1 MAATA
6 TSAAAVTTVASSFSR
21 NPSFTSRT
29 NPSSL
34 SSAPFSPLKLTT
46 PFKTLQSTSTTLLRR
61 HPLSAAVSH
70 RRLIAAASTSAAPST
85 SFHGL
90 CYVVGDNI
98 DTDQIIPAEYLTLV
112 PSKPDEYAKL
122 GSYAFSGLPASY
134 ATRFVDP
141 SESKSKYSIV
151 IAGDNFGC
159 GSSREHAPVALGAA
173 GVSAVVAESYARIF
187 FRNSVATGEVYPL
200 DSEVR
205 VCEEC
210 RTGDVV
216 TIELG
221 ESRLINHTT
230 GKEYKLK
237 PIGDAGP
244 VIEAGG
250 IFAYARKT
258 GMISSQPA

>member
-1 MAATA
+1 MAASLSHASYSTTFTSSASKTTVSRPSLFSPSLKVSTFLPLTVKPLNSTFTPHAQRAITTITHA
-6 TSAAAVTTVASSFSR
+6 TST
-21 NPSFTSRT
+21 
-29 NPSSL
+29 PSSV
-34 SSAPFSPLKLTT
+34 PYD
-46 PFKTLQSTSTTLLRR
+46 TSTKT
-61 HPLSAAVSH
+61 
-70 RRLIAAASTSAAPST
+70 
-85 SFHGL
+85 FHGL

-112 PSKPDEYAKL
+112 PSNPAEYEKL
-122 GSYAFSGLPASY
+122 GSYALIGLPSPY
-134 ATRFVDP
+134 ANRFIEP
-141 SESKSKYSIV
+141 NETKTKYTIV
-151 IAGDNFGC
+151 IGGANFGC

-173 GVSAVVAESYARIF
+173 GAKAVVAESYARIF

-200 DSEVR
+200 ESEVR
-205 VCEEC
+205 ICEEC

-244 VIEAGG
+244 VIDAGG

-258 GMISSQPA
+258 GMIPSQSK

>member
-1 MAATA
+1 MAAFSYIGTPFSTA
-6 TSAAAVTTVASSFSR
+6 TSLS
-21 NPSFTSRT
+21 PQK
-29 NPSSL
+29 PHSL
-34 SSAPFSPLKLTT
+34 SLRKALISIPLSC
-46 PFKTLQSTSTTLLRR
+46 PKTLTPLRRTSTT
-61 HPLSAAVSH
+61 VS
-70 RRLIAAASTSAAPST
+70 AAAS
-85 SFHGL
+85 FHGT

-112 PSKPDEYAKL
+112 PSNPDEYAKL
-122 GSYAFSGLPASY
+122 GSYALIGLPDTY
-134 ATRFVDP
+134 PTRFVDP
-141 SESKSKYSIV
+141 GELKSKFSIV

-159 GSSREHAPVALGAA
+159 GSSREHAPVALGAS
-173 GVSAVVAESYARIF
+173 GVVAVVAESYARIF

-200 DSEVR
+200 ESEVR

-210 RTGDVV
+210 KTGDVV
-216 TIELG
+216 TIELE
-221 ESRLINHTT
+221 ESKLINHTT

-258 GMISSQPA
+258 GMIPSQAAV

>member
-1 MAATA
+1 MALFSAATSTA
-6 TSAAAVTTVASSFSR
+6 TVLPR
-21 NPSFTSRT
+21 NLAFA
-29 NPSSL
+29 SSL
-34 SSAPFSPLKLTT
+34 SRS
-46 PFKTLQSTSTTLLRR
+46 LLRSPR
-61 HPLSAAVSH
+61 FLSFPTAPRNRASVSIQAP
-70 RRLIAAASTSAAPST
+70 RAQAAASSSA

-112 PSKPDEYAKL
+112 PSKPDEYEKL
-122 GSYAFSGLPASY
+122 GSYALIGLPASY
-134 ATRFVDP
+134 ATRFIDAG
-141 SESKSKYSIV
+141 ETKTKYSIV

-200 DSEVR
+200 ESER
-205 VCEEC
+205 RICEEC
-210 RTGDVV
+210 HTGDVV

-230 GKEYKLK
+230 GKEYQLK

-258 GMISSQPA
+258 GMIPSR

>member
-1 MAATA
+1 MAASA
-6 TSAAAVTTVASSFSR
+6 TVSQ
-21 NPSFTSRT
+21 NISFTSLRK
-29 NPSSL
+29 PSCSL
-34 SSAPFSPLKLTT
+34 SSASSPQLIRFPTSSNPAKPLSSQTQKLTQRNASLISRT
-46 PFKTLQSTSTTLLRR
+46 NASASPSPSVANSTT
-61 HPLSAAVSH
+61 
-70 RRLIAAASTSAAPST
+70 
-85 SFHGL
+85 FHGL

-112 PSKPDEYAKL
+112 PSKPEEYEKL
-122 GSYAFSGLPASY
+122 GSYAFIGLPASY
-134 ATRFVDP
+134 TTRFVEP
-141 SESKSKYSIV
+141 NETKTKYSIV

-173 GVSAVVAESYARIF
+173 GVAAVVAESYARIF

-200 DSEVR
+200 ESETR
-205 VCEEC
+205 ICEEC
-210 RTGDVV
+210 KTGDVI

-258 GMISSQPA
+258 GMIPSQPA